1 MTTLAP
7 ILFAAVTA
15 AGSADLTVVVD
26 LKEGALQV
34 QESWMIR
41 LDQPV
46 PAGEMVLPLPAGAER
61 ITQPQ
66 DQEGWV
72 FEGGRGHVVN
82 RTDLAA
88 GRTHIFYNYDLPYS
102 SPNVTLRREEP
113 AVHVQG
119 FRLAVPQLDSLS
131 VGTAAPASRSMR
143 ELSGV
148 PFELIDILEPFQ
160 GRPTF
165 SADLSG
171 LPVRALWPR
180 WLAVGVCVA
189 LLLFTLYLAITA
201 RRSKGAADRP
211 ELQARKERL
220 MQALQILED
229 DRSSLEPKAY
239 DRRRNE
245 LLGDLA
251 DVLRQEAR

>member
-1 MTTLAP
+1 MLAP
-7 ILFAAVTA
+7 ILLAISAT
-15 AGSADLTVVVD
+15 GNADLTVVVD

-61 ITQPQ
+61 IAQPQ

-72 FEGGRGHVVN
+72 FDDGRGHIVN
-82 RTDLAA
+82 QTDLAS
-88 GRTHIFYNYDLPYS
+88 GRTHIFYNYDLPYA
-102 SPNVTLRREEP
+102 SPNVTLRREQP

-119 FRLAVPQLDSLS
+119 LRLAVPQLDSLR
-131 VGTAAPASRSMR
+131 VGTAAPASRTER
-143 ELSGV
+143 ELNGV
-148 PFELIDILEPFQ
+148 PFELIDVLEPFQ
-160 GRPTF
+160 GQPTF

-171 LPVRALWPR
+171 LPVRPLWPR
-180 WLAVGVCVA
+180 WLAVAISVA
-189 LLLFTLYLAITA
+189 LVLFTLYLVTTA
-201 RRSKGAADRP
+201 RGSKGAADRP

-220 MQALQILED
+220 MQALQILEE
-229 DRSSLEPKAY
+229 DRSSLEPRAY